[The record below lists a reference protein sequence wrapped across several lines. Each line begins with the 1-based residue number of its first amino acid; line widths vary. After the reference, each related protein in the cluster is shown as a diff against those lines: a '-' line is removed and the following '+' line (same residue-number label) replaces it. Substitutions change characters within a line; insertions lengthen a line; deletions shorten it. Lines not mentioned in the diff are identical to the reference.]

1 MHEQKIIDMLEKRLM
16 QLTHIET
23 RLANIDLDMKDTE
36 KRLTRMVKCCNPSAM
51 SSNQRKK
58 IKDTNENKWK
68 ANTEYIK
75 IKPQEKLLMGFN
87 QNAHGVAMKM
97 NM

>member
-1 MHEQKIIDMLEKRLM
+1 MLEKRLM

-68 ANTEYIK
+68 ANTEY
-75 IKPQEKLLMGFN
+75 KPCRKTSNGFQSECPWSCN
-87 QNAHGVAMKM
+87 EDEYVNISSWQWR
-97 NM
+97 